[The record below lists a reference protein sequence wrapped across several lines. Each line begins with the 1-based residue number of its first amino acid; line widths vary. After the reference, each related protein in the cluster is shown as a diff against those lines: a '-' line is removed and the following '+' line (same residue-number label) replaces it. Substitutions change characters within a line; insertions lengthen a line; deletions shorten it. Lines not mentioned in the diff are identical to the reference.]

1 MAHNLNWVISVDDHI
16 IEPADVWTHRMPAK
30 FKDDAPRL
38 ISKNGNEAWLFG
50 GKRRSV
56 FGLTA
61 AAGKASEEF
70 SIDPI
75 PYAEMRESCYNS
87 IARIKDMDQ
96 DGILATGTFPSFP
109 GLCGHVFSEHPDK
122 ELALACIRAYNDFM
136 LDEWC
141 GADKRRFIAKAM
153 VPMWDMKLAVAEAER
168 CKLKGAHAI
177 LFSERPASMSDGAGG
192 KLPSLHDVNGY
203 WEPLLAFAN
212 EAEMPLTI
220 HIGAAGD
227 VDTTSPDAPLHVVAN
242 IIRHVSPQKVAMDW
256 LFSGWFTRLPKLK
269 VCLSEGGVGWI
280 QALLDMCDYHS
291 KISYDYM
298 KKAGNL
304 QFNPDFN
311 VDKAE
316 FTPAAATGFQPL
328 TLEEQ
333 LPRDIKP
340 SEIFRRNMFGCFFQD
355 FGAQAVREIGADN
368 IMLECDFPHSDSPWP
383 NTVRNARQVL
393 GGFSEEDQYK
403 VFRGTAMKVFN
414 FEPISIADAEKS
426 RSMTQ
431 EVAA

>member
-1 MAHNLNWVISVDDHI
+1 
-16 IEPADVWTHRMPAK
+16 
-30 FKDDAPRL
+30 
-38 ISKNGNEAWLFG
+38 
-50 GKRRSV
+50 
-56 FGLTA
+56 
-61 AAGKASEEF
+61 
-70 SIDPI
+70 
-75 PYAEMRESCYNS
+75 
-87 IARIKDMDQ
+87 
-96 DGILATGTFPSFP
+96 
-109 GLCGHVFSEHPDK
+109 
-122 ELALACIRAYNDFM
+122 
-136 LDEWC
+136 
-141 GADKRRFIAKAM
+141 
-153 VPMWDMKLAVAEAER
+153 
-168 CKLKGAHAI
+168 
-177 LFSERPASMSDGAGG
+177 
-192 KLPSLHDVNGY
+192 
-203 WEPLLAFAN
+203 
-212 EAEMPLTI
+212 MPLTI

-269 VCLSEGGVGWI
+269 VCLSEGGVGWM

-316 FTPAAATGFQPL
+316 FTPASPTGFQPL

-340 SEIFRRNMFGCFFQD
+340 SEVFRRNMFGCFFQD

-431 EVAA
+431 KAAA